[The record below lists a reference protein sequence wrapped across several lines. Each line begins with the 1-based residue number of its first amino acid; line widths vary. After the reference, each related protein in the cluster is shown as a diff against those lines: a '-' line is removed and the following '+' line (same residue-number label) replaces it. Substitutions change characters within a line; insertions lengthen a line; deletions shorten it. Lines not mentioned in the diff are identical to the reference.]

1 MKNKI
6 TTVKSIY
13 YTSEKI
19 TFSNGYIHFID
30 DKIDKLMLV
39 KLEDLVSIKIS
50 TYA

>member
-6 TTVKSIY
+6 TTTKTIY

-19 TFSNGYIHFID
+19 TFSHGFIYFVD
-30 DKIDKLMLV
+30 DKFDESMLIE
-39 KLEDLVSIKIS
+39 LEDLVSIKIS